1 MSEKTNK
8 PRLQVQFEDEI
19 VAQLKEELGVKSVM
33 RVPKMDRVVL
43 NIGLGAAVANP
54 KIIEDAVT
62 ELGLIAGQ
70 KPLVTKARKS
80 IANFKLREG
89 MPIGVTVTLRRA
101 RMYEFLD
108 RLINVALPRV
118 RDFRGLNPKAF
129 DGCGNYTI
137 GLRDHSIFPEVDL
150 DRVDVTK
157 GMSVSLVTTAV
168 DDNEGRSLL
177 KHFGLPLRD

>member
-1 MSEKTNK
+1 
-8 PRLQVQFEDEI
+8 
-19 VAQLKEELGVKSVM
+19 
-33 RVPKMDRVVL
+33 
-43 NIGLGAAVANP
+43 
-54 KIIEDAVT
+54 
-62 ELGLIAGQ
+62 
-70 KPLVTKARKS
+70 VTKARKS

-118 RDFRGLNPKAF
+118 RDFRGLSPKAF

-150 DRVDVTK
+150 DTVDVTK